1 MRKKVLQILPMYD
14 PKGEEILRQSA
25 DVIYTDRY
33 DEEHLCRMVK
43 GVHGIVLRAP
53 ARITRRIIEAADCLE
68 AISGAGVGVDN
79 IDVQA
84 ATERGIPV
92 LHAPS
97 LNTNATAEHAV
108 ALMLAL
114 SKMVVRGDQ
123 AMRRNHFAAR
133 DSMRTMELRGKR
145 LGLVGFGAIA
155 QRVAEIAGKGF
166 GMKVTAYVRR
176 MDDQRRQRA
185 MELGAGLTTDLQEL
199 FATSDIVSLHV
210 PLTAET
216 RHLVNRELLDLM
228 QPHALLINTARG
240 GVVDHPALLHALKA
254 KKLAG
259 AALDVF
265 DPEPP
270 EPSELFQMEQVITT
284 PHIGGITREATY
296 QMAVT
301 VAQNMLKILQGQP
314 VETVSNPEVLR
325 SRFGSA

>member
-14 PKGEEILRQSA
+14 PKGEEILRHSV
-25 DVIYTDRY
+25 DVIYTDIY
-33 DEEHLCRMVK
+33 DEDHLCQMVK

-53 ARITRRIIEAADCLE
+53 ARITSRIIQAADCLE

-108 ALMLAL
+108 SLMLAL
-114 SKMVVRGDQ
+114 SKMVVQGDQ
-123 AMRRNHFAAR
+123 AMRQNQFAAR
-133 DSMRTMELRGKR
+133 DKMRTMELRGKR
-145 LGLVGFGAIA
+145 LGLVGFGGIA

-166 GMKVTAYVRR
+166 GMEVTMYVRTVDENR
-176 MDDQRRQRA
+176 LKRA
-185 MELGAGLTTDLQEL
+185 NELNVSLSTDLMEL

-216 RHLVNRELLDLM
+216 RHMVNRELLERM

-240 GVVDHPALLHALKA
+240 GVVDHDALFQALRA

-301 VAQNMLKILQGQP
+301 VAENMLKVLQGQP
-314 VETVSNPEVLR
+314 VETVSNPEVFRHRLR
-325 SRFGSA
+325 AE

>member
-25 DVIYTDRY
+25 DVIYTDIY
-33 DEEHLCRMVK
+33 DEDHLCQMVK

-53 ARITRRIIEAADCLE
+53 ARITSRIIQAADSLE

-114 SKMVVRGDQ
+114 SKMVVQGDQ
-123 AMRRNHFAAR
+123 AMRQNQFTAR
-133 DSMRTMELRGKR
+133 DKMRTMELRGKR
-145 LGLVGFGAIA
+145 LGLVGFGGIA
-155 QRVAEIAGKGF
+155 QRVAEIASKGF
-166 GMKVTAYVRR
+166 GMEVTMYVRAVDENR
-176 MDDQRRQRA
+176 LRRA
-185 MELGAGLTTDLQEL
+185 NELNASLSTDLAEL
-199 FATSDIVSLHV
+199 FSTSDIVSLHV

-216 RHLVNRELLDLM
+216 RHLVNRELLERM
-228 QPHALLINTARG
+228 KPHALLINTARG
-240 GVVDHPALLHALKA
+240 GVVDHDALFQALRA

-301 VAQNMLKILQGQP
+301 VAENMLKVLQGQP
-314 VETVSNPEVLR
+314 VETVSNPEVFRHRLR
-325 SRFGSA
+325 AE